1 MFHPQTIEEKSL
13 LELSVTVTGEPEP
26 QVQWFC
32 DDKELHQTLKVNLK
46 SEQGGRHSLL
56 ISGTKCNMSGRY
68 RVVASNTAGQAEHAA
83 PVNITSKYSLRFH
96 HRLFTIP
103 VRYLRFV
110 QYLPLQPG

>member
-1 MFHPQTIEEKSL
+1 MFRPQTIEEKSL

-32 DDKELHQTLKVNLK
+32 DDKELYETLKVNLK

-68 RVVASNTAGQAEHAA
+68 RVVASNTAGQAEHTAT
-83 PVNITSKYSLRFH
+83 VKITGES
-96 HRLFTIP
+96 
-103 VRYLRFV
+103 
-110 QYLPLQPG
+110 